1 MSLLMVAGC
10 SNKKNSFT
18 RRVYNNLT
26 AHYNTW
32 WNGNEALKEG
42 FTTIE
47 KSTPDNYTQILPVF
61 VTPTKKETAAVGAK
75 AERAIEKGS
84 KVIQRNSMYF
94 GKKEYNRWIDDS
106 YFMIG
111 KAYFLKQDYR
121 SARYTFEFILNKY
134 KNSDITWE
142 VLIWLAHT
150 NNQLE
155 QYSKSATDLE
165 RVKVQINKG
174 ILPRRLMVMFN
185 KVYAEHYL
193 MQKMYDNAVPHLL
206 NAKTQSHSKDEKNRI
221 RFILGQIYMSKGD
234 LNQATQSFKEVVR
247 HSPTYQMEFNARINI
262 AKCYDATKGNSKE
275 IIETLNKMAEDA
287 KNIDYLDQ
295 IYYAIAEVQFKDKD
309 TTSGMES
316 LRLSVAKSKSNTFQR
331 ALSAVTLA
339 DLYFEKPNYPMARA
353 YYDTTLSATSK
364 EAKHYKSLEEKTK
377 VLGQL
382 VTNLEVITT
391 QDSLQKL
398 AKMPEADRMTIIQ
411 GIIAKILEEEKKKQ
425 EEELARQN
433 DMAMSGQNMG
443 GFKDPTSTTGGW
455 YFYNTAAMS
464 QGFSEFNRKW
474 GRRKL
479 EDLWRLS
486 NKEMSAVTE
495 VVADNQG
502 TPDQPGGQPGD
513 SAVGKDGKGEGKVKP
528 SNDPHSPDMYLS
540 KLPLTPEAMLKSDK
554 LIVEALYQAAFIYRE
569 GLKDS
574 VNSTA
579 TFKEL
584 VTRYP
589 DTTLNSHYL
598 LSCYMLA
605 TSYPKLGMEPEG
617 LIYKNIILQNYP
629 NSDYAF
635 ILRDP
640 EYIKEM
646 EAKEKQAEVLYENT
660 YNAFKAKQY
669 YIVIMNSD
677 QIIQQD
683 PKNPLVPRF
692 ELLKALSSGKLESND
707 SLAINLQRIAR
718 KYPRDPIAKEAMTI
732 LEKLSKLDPDA
743 LKAGGIVLEEQKQTP
758 DSIVANT
765 PYKFNAN
772 SEHYMLIIVNPSEI
786 EVNALKIRLSDQN
799 SKSFTS
805 ENLTVSSVLY
815 GSNSEIINIGRF
827 KSSTKAMLYFETLQ
841 NTPYI
846 TGMFEGKKVSVM
858 VISSENYP
866 LFYRSG
872 DIDNYMKFF
881 EKFYQKAPGKN

>member
-1 MSLLMVAGC
+1 MSLLLVAGC

-42 FTTIE
+42 YATIE
-47 KSTPDNYTQILPVF
+47 KNTPDNYTQILPVF
-61 VTPTKKETAAVGAK
+61 VTPSKKETASVGAK

-111 KAYFLKQDYR
+111 KAYFLKQDFR

-155 QYSKSATDLE
+155 QFSKSATDLE

-174 ILPRRLMVMFN
+174 ILPRRLMVLFN
-185 KVYAEHYL
+185 KVYAEHYM

-206 NAKTQSHSKDEKNRI
+206 NAKTQSHSKDERNRI
-221 RFILGQIYMSKGD
+221 RFILGQIYMTKGD
-234 LNQATQSFKEVVR
+234 LNQATAYFKEVVR
-247 HSPTYQMEFNARINI
+247 HSPSYQLEFNSRINI
-262 AKCYDATKGNSKE
+262 AKCYDASKGNSKE
-275 IIETLNKMAEDA
+275 IIATLTKMTEDA
-287 KNIDYLDQ
+287 KNVDYLDQ

-309 TTSGMES
+309 TIAGMGS
-316 LRLSVAKSKSNTFQR
+316 LKLSVAKSKTNTFQR

-339 DLYFEKPNYPMARA
+339 DLFFKKPNYPLARA
-353 YYDTTLSATSK
+353 YYDTTLAATSK
-364 EAKHYKSLEEKTK
+364 EDKTYKLLEEKTK

-391 QDSLQKL
+391 QDSLQRI
-398 AKMPEADRMTIIQ
+398 AKMPEAERMNVIQ
-411 GIIAKILEEEKKKQ
+411 GIIAKIVEEEKKKQ

-433 DMAMSGQNMG
+433 DMAMSGQNLG

-455 YFYNTAAMS
+455 YFYNPAAMS

-474 GRRKL
+474 GRRRL

-486 NKEMSAVTE
+486 NKEMTSVTE
-495 VVADNQG
+495 VTASNQG
-502 TPDQPGGQPGD
+502 NPDQPGNQPND
-513 SAVGKDGKGEGKVKP
+513 SIGGKQGKGDGKGKP
-528 SNDPHSPDMYLS
+528 ANDPHSPDMYLS
-540 KLPLTPEAMLKSDK
+540 KLPLTPEAMEKSDK
-554 LIVEALYQAAFIYRE
+554 LIIEALYQAAFIYRE

-574 VNSTA
+574 VNSLS
-579 TFKEL
+579 TFNDL

-589 DTTLNSHYL
+589 DTTLNNHYL

-605 TSYPKLGMEPEG
+605 TGYPKIGKNQEG
-617 LIYKNIILQNYP
+617 LVYKNLILQNYP

-646 EAKEKQAEVLYENT
+646 EAKEKQAETLYEST

-669 YIVIMNSD
+669 YVVIMNSD

-683 PKNPLVPRF
+683 PKNPQVPRF
-692 ELLKALSSGKLESND
+692 ELLKALSSGKLETND
-707 SLAINLQRIAR
+707 SLAVHLQRIAR

-732 LEKLSKLDPDA
+732 LEKLGKLDPDA
-743 LKAGGIVLEEQKQTP
+743 LKAGGIVIGDPKQAP
-758 DSIVANT
+758 DSTVANS

-799 SKSFTS
+799 SRAFTS

-815 GSNSEIINIGRF
+815 GTTQEIINIGRF
-827 KSSTKAMLYFETLQ
+827 KSSDKAMLYFETIE

-846 TGMFEGKKVSVM
+846 TGMFEGKKVSRM

-866 LFYRSG
+866 LFYRTG
-872 DIDNYMKFF
+872 DIDSYMKFF
-881 EKFYQKAPGKN
+881 EKNYQKKPAKN